1 MREEIFIVGVGMT
14 PFGKQPAQSFRQLA
28 AQAVRLALADA
39 ECAVPDIEAAWFANV
54 GQGAL
59 ENQHAVRGQIALS
72 AAGIEGIPIFNV
84 ENACASAS
92 TALAQAAT
100 ALRAGEHEVVLAVGC
115 EKMCV
120 DDKQR
125 VFELFE
131 GCWDVEQAR
140 QTLAQLK
147 HVAAE
152 MTPPQIA
159 EREAGIPRSARSV
172 FMDVYAAL
180 ARDHM
185 KRFGTTQRHIAHVA
199 AKNHLH
205 STMNPLSQYRQDYS
219 VDEVLA
225 GRPVAWPLT
234 LPMCSPVS
242 DGAAAAVLCT
252 KAALKRFEARR
263 AVRLLASVV
272 AAGRQRSLD
281 QPEQHVCRLA
291 AQRAY
296 EMASIGPGDISV
308 AEVHD
313 ASAFAEILQT
323 ENLMLCPLGGGG
335 PLAESGATRLGGRIP
350 VNTSG
355 GLESKGHPIGATGL
369 GQIHELVTQ
378 LRGEAG
384 ARQVPN
390 ARFAIAE
397 NGGGFLGVEEA
408 AACVTVLAR
417 NF

>member
-1 MREEIFIVGVGMT
+1 MRDEVFIVGVGMT
-14 PFGKQPAQSFRQLA
+14 PFGRQPHQSFRQLA
-28 AQAVRLALADA
+28 AEAVRLALADA
-39 ECAVPDIEAAWFANV
+39 GCAVADIEAAWFANV

-59 ENQHAVRGQIALS
+59 EGQQAVRGQIALA
-72 AAGIEGIPIFNV
+72 AAGIEGIPIINV

-100 ALRAGEHEVVLAVGC
+100 YLRAGEGEIVLAVGC
-115 EKMCV
+115 EKMSV
-120 DDKQR
+120 EDRQR
-125 VFELFE
+125 IFGLFE
-131 GCWDVEQAR
+131 GCWDVERAQA
-140 QTLAQLK
+140 TLAGLQG
-147 HVAAE
+147 VAASLV
-152 MTPPQIA
+152 PPAAVEA
-159 EREAGIPRSARSV
+159 ERGITRSV

-185 KRFGTTQRHIAHVA
+185 QRFGTTQRQIAHVA
-199 AKNHLH
+199 AKNHFH
-205 STMNPLSQYRQDYS
+205 STLNPLSQYRQDLS

-242 DGAAAAVLCT
+242 DGAAAAVICT
-252 KAALKRFEARR
+252 RSALARFDAGR
-263 AVRLLASVV
+263 AVRLMASVI
-272 AAGRQRSLD
+272 ASGRQRSLD
-281 QPEQHVCRLA
+281 AFDQHVCHLA
-291 AQRAY
+291 AKRAY
-296 EMASIGPGDISV
+296 ELAGIGPRDISV

-323 ENLMLCPLGGGG
+323 ENLGFCELGAGGA
-335 PLAESGATRLGGRIP
+335 LAESGATRLGGRIP
-350 VNTSG
+350 VNPSG

-369 GQIHELVTQ
+369 AQIHELVTQ

-384 ARQVPN
+384 PRQVPD

-408 AACVTVLAR
+408 AACITVLGR
-417 NF
+417 NR

>member
-1 MREEIFIVGVGMT
+1 MREEIYIVGVGMT
-14 PFGKQPAQSFRQLA
+14 PFGKQPSQSFRQLV

-39 ECAVPDIEAAWFANV
+39 GCAVARIEAAWFANV

-72 AAGIEGIPIFNV
+72 AAGIEGIPVYNV

-92 TALAQAAT
+92 TALALAAT
-100 ALRAGEHEVVLAVGC
+100 ALRAGDHEVVLAVGC

-131 GCWDVEQAR
+131 GCWDVAR
-140 QTLAQLK
+140 AQDTLATLK
-147 HVAAE
+147 QVAPQ
-152 MTPPQIA
+152 MTPPEIA
-159 EREAGIPRSARSV
+159 AREAGIPRSV

-185 KRFGTTQRHIAHVA
+185 QRFGTTQRQIAHVA
-199 AKNHLH
+199 AKNHFH

-242 DGAAAAVLCT
+242 DGAAAALLCT
-252 KAALKRFEARR
+252 KSALKRFDARR
-263 AVRLLASVV
+263 AVRVLASVV
-272 AAGRQRSLD
+272 AAGRASRSLD
-281 QPEQHVCRLA
+281 QPGQHVCRLA

-296 EMASIGPGDISV
+296 DLAGIGPKDVSV

-369 GQIHELVTQ
+369 GQIHELALQ

-384 ARQVPN
+384 ARQVPD
-390 ARFAIAE
+390 ARLAIAE

-417 NF
+417 NL

>member
-1 MREEIFIVGVGMT
+1 
-14 PFGKQPAQSFRQLA
+14 
-28 AQAVRLALADA
+28 
-39 ECAVPDIEAAWFANV
+39 V

-72 AAGIEGIPIFNV
+72 AAGIEGVPVYNV

-92 TALAQAAT
+92 SALALAAT
-100 ALRAGEHEVVLAVGC
+100 ALRAGDHEVVLAVGC

-131 GCWDVEQAR
+131 GCWDVAR
-140 QTLAQLK
+140 AQDTLATLK
-147 HVAAE
+147 QVAPQ
-152 MTPPQIA
+152 MTPPEIA
-159 EREAGIPRSARSV
+159 AREAGIPRSV

-185 KRFGTTQRHIAHVA
+185 QRFGTTQRQIAHVA
-199 AKNHLH
+199 AKNHFH

-242 DGAAAAVLCT
+242 DGAAAALLCT
-252 KAALKRFEARR
+252 KSALKRFDAWR
-263 AVRLLASVV
+263 AVRVLASVV
-272 AAGRQRSLD
+272 AAGRASRSLD
-281 QPEQHVCRLA
+281 QPGQHVCRLA

-296 EMASIGPGDISV
+296 DLAGIGPKDVSV

-323 ENLMLCPLGGGG
+323 ENLMLCPPGEGSV
-335 PLAESGATRLGGRIP
+335 LAESGATRLGGRVP

-369 GQIHELVTQ
+369 GQIHELALQ

-384 ARQVPN
+384 ARQVPD
-390 ARFAIAE
+390 ARLAIAE

>member
-1 MREEIFIVGVGMT
+1 MREPVYIVGVGMT
-14 PFGKQPAQSFRQLA
+14 PFGKHTTTSFRQLA

-39 ECAVPDIEAAWFANV
+39 GCGTDAVEAAWFGNV

-59 ENQHAVRGQIALS
+59 EGQQAIRGQIALA
-72 AAGIEGIPIFNV
+72 AAGIEGIPIVNV

-92 TALAQAAT
+92 TALNGAAT
-100 ALRAGEHEVVLAVGC
+100 WLQAGLGEVALAVGC

-125 VFELFE
+125 IFGLFE
-131 GCWDVEQAR
+131 GCWDVEHAAANLAGLSDVAR
-140 QTLAQLK
+140 ELVPAESA
-147 HVAAE
+147 AAE
-152 MTPPQIA
+152 AQT
-159 EREAGIPRSARSV
+159 SRSV

-180 ARDHM
+180 SRDHM
-185 KRFGTTQRHIAHVA
+185 QRFGTTQRQIAHVA
-199 AKNHLH
+199 AKNHFH
-205 STMNPLSQYRQDYS
+205 STFNPLSQYQQDMS
-219 VDEVLA
+219 VEQVLA

-242 DGAAAAVLCT
+242 DGAAAALVCT
-252 KAALKRFEARR
+252 RSALERFDRRR
-263 AVRLLASVV
+263 AVKLLASVV
-272 AAGRQRSLD
+272 GSGRTRPMD
-281 QPEQHVCRLA
+281 RYDQHVSHLT

-296 EMASIGPGDISV
+296 QQAGIGPQDISV

-323 ENLMLCPLGGGG
+323 ENLGFCAFGGGG
-335 PLAESGATRLGGRIP
+335 ALAESGATRLGGRIP
-350 VNTSG
+350 VNPSG

-369 GQIHELVTQ
+369 AQVYELTTQ

-384 ARQVPN
+384 RRQVEG

-397 NGGGFLGVEEA
+397 NGGGFVGVEEGA
-408 AACVTVLAR
+408 VCITVLGRADR
-417 NF
+417 

>member
-1 MREEIFIVGVGMT
+1 MREQIYIVGVGMT
-14 PFGKQPAQSFRQLA
+14 PFGKQPEKSFRQLA
-28 AQAVRLALADA
+28 AEAVRLALADA
-39 ECAVPDIEAAWFANV
+39 GCKVTDIEAAWFGNV

-59 ENQHAVRGQIALS
+59 ENQQAVRGQIALA
-72 AAGIEGIPIFNV
+72 AAGIEGIPVINV

-100 ALRAGEHEVVLAVGC
+100 YLRAGEAEVVLAVGC
-115 EKMCV
+115 EKMCI
-120 DDKQR
+120 DNKQKI
-125 VFELFE
+125 FELFE
-131 GCWDVEQAR
+131 GCWDVHNAQAL
-140 QTLAQLK
+140 LAGLTS
-147 HVAAE
+147 VAAE
-152 MTPPQIA
+152 LTPPEIA
-159 EREAGIPRSARSV
+159 AAESGRARSV
-172 FMDVYAAL
+172 FMDVYAGL

-185 KRFGTTQRHIAHVA
+185 RRFGTTQRQIAHVA
-199 AKNHLH
+199 AKNHFH
-205 STMNPLSQYRQDYS
+205 STLNPLSQYRQDMS

-225 GRPVAWPLT
+225 GRPVVWPLT

-242 DGAAAAVLCT
+242 DGAAAAILCT
-252 KAALKRFEARR
+252 QSALRRFDAKRE
-263 AVRLLASVV
+263 VKLMASVIASGRKRELHEYDQHLCHV
-272 AAGRQRSLD
+272 AAK
-281 QPEQHVCRLA
+281 
-291 AQRAY
+291 RAY
-296 EMASIGPGDISV
+296 EIAGIGPNDISV

-323 ENLMLCPLGGGG
+323 ENLGFCELGAGGA
-335 PLAESGATRLGGRIP
+335 LAESGATRLGGRIP

-384 ARQVPN
+384 SRQVAN
-390 ARFAIAE
+390 ARFAVAE

-417 NF
+417 NR